1 MECCLLGCL
10 LVGLLQLFVP
20 KIHGTDAYDLDK
32 IENLPCHAVGWAGNR
47 VPNSG
52 PDLYR
57 GCSMG
62 SSTRH
67 TPFWSLN
74 RGSSTIMED
83 ASLNLV
89 SRFLGLP
96 RHPRVFPWPVA
107 PLALRVRN

>member
-1 MECCLLGCL
+1 MF
-10 LVGLLQLFVP
+10 VGLRDLFVP
-20 KIHGTDAYDLDK
+20 KIHGTHAQDLDK

-107 PLALRVRN
+107 PLALRVSY